1 MKRGLVADMG
11 NTRWKAAVFED
22 GALLSGKV
30 VFAEDNLGPVLTLME
45 TWQPTHSILGS
56 VAGDSDALGALLQQH
71 TSFVSLSSQ
80 LIFPFINEYATP
92 QTLGMDRVAGVAGA
106 QALFPAQNCLVIDVG
121 TCVTFDFIT
130 ASNRY
135 LGGAIAPGLQMRL
148 KAMHAFTQKLPD
160 LQFEQPVKF
169 IGDSTRNS
177 MLSGAYFGLLG
188 EINDTI
194 VRYEEQFGEVQ
205 VILCG
210 GDAALFDK
218 RTKKS
223 IFAAPDLVLHG
234 LFKILQLNAT

>member
-1 MKRGLVADMG
+1 MKRGLVVDLG

-22 GALLSGKV
+22 GVLLSNKV
-30 VFAEDNLGPVLTLME
+30 VFTEDNPEPLQILLK
-45 TWQPTHSILGS
+45 TWKPSHSILGS
-56 VAGDSDALGALLQQH
+56 VAGDSDALKALLQQY
-71 TSFVSLSSQ
+71 TSLISLSPQ

-106 QALFPAQNCLVIDVG
+106 QTLFPAQNCLVIDAG
-121 TCVTFDFIT
+121 TCITFDFIT

-135 LGGAIAPGLQMRL
+135 LGGAISPGLQMRL

-160 LQFEQPVKF
+160 LQFEQPVNF

-205 VILCG
+205 VLLCG